1 MITYISKANNE
12 DFNYNNGKKIVLQK
26 KNKKDKVL
34 NFPLNSLTTSKI
46 LKNISS
52 PHKKISSFNEASR
65 LSVKILDKIKKSKYK
80 NKIK

>member
-1 MITYISKANNE
+1 M
-12 DFNYNNGKKIVLQK
+12 GKKIVLQK

-52 PHKKISSFNEASR
+52 PHKKIVPSFNEASR
-65 LSVKILDKIKKSKYK
+65 LSVKILDKIKRV
-80 NKIK
+80 NIRIR